1 MSSVFSDSCV
11 DKACH
16 LLPLFF
22 LGGGMSNPRAREKK
36 TCSFSADKCI
46 V

>member
-1 MSSVFSDSCV
+1 MGSVFSDSCV

-16 LLPLFF
+16 LLPPFF
-22 LGGGMSNPRAREKK
+22 GGGMSNPRAREKK